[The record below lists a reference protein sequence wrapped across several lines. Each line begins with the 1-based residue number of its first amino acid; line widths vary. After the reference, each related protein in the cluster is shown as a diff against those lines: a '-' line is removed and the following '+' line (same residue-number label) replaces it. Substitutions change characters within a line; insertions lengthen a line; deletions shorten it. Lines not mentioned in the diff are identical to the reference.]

1 MGWRVG
7 SGRGWGGPRCDK
19 IFDMNLEETHK
30 FVDSVVQIAELFDQL
45 ARGMQHNRR
54 TWEASERATEGQL
67 IDPVLR
73 LLGWDPMNADDV
85 GLQVKCSS
93 GIADYVLRVDEKP
106 IAVLEAKKLGTR
118 IDTDVRWQA
127 SGYAEALSAPLL
139 ILTDGD
145 RWEIY
150 NSSNRRSKPTGT
162 WTISR
167 RETFRSALEAAKVS
181 KDVMVATFGSNIA
194 PEPPLEQTVTFAH
207 ETRSDRTPTGAHEP
221 TITIQA
227 SASDWIPLSEVGFQ
241 TGDSRPK
248 RVIFADSEYPIDIN
262 SYKDLWVEIVEWLFR
277 NETPSDWEQ
286 HFFNRF
292 ASVNPPNPNSQP
304 HPRRLSNGLW
314 LATNYSTIYTGQN
327 IKNALNRFG
336 RDLQEI
342 KISFSTDRE
351 TNRPRSVG
359 KPDTALTKP
368 LYASGSRS
376 SGNDMDW
383 YSVGDPTW
391 SATHTKPKTVKIL
404 GNSHRINEWADFS
417 QLICTWLIEIGR
429 LEPDDC
435 PVSITTAKRCLV
447 NTVPAH
453 PDGKPFYGHSRRQ
466 LPKDMWIETN
476 QGANQHVQYASR
488 VLRKFGVDPHSVQV
502 QLK

>member
-1 MGWRVG
+1 
-7 SGRGWGGPRCDK
+7 
-19 IFDMNLEETHK
+19 MNFEETHR
-30 FVDSVVQIAELFDQL
+30 FVNSVVQIAELFDQL
-45 ARGMQHNRR
+45 ARGMQQQNRR

-73 LLGWDPMNADDV
+73 LLGWDPTNADDV

-93 GIADYVLRVDEKP
+93 GTADYVLRVDKKP

-139 ILTDGD
+139 ILTNGD

-150 NSSNRRSKPTGT
+150 DSSDRRSKPAGA
-162 WTISR
+162 WTISG

-181 KDVMVATFGSNIA
+181 KDVMVATFGRSVTAQPPLQQTVTPTHETRPERMPTSA
-194 PEPPLEQTVTFAH
+194 PEP
-207 ETRSDRTPTGAHEP
+207 TG
-221 TITIQA
+221 TIQK
-227 SASDWIPLSEVGFQ
+227 SESDWIPLSEVGFQ

-248 RVIFADSEYPIDIN
+248 RVLFPDNENPIGID
-262 SYKDLWVEIVEWLFR
+262 SYKDLWVEVVEWLFR
-277 NETPSDWEQ
+277 NETPGDWER
-286 HFFNRF
+286 HFFNRY

-327 IKNALNRFG
+327 IKNALSKFG
-336 RDLQEI
+336 RDLREI
-342 KISFSTDRE
+342 KVSFSKDHE
-351 TNRPRSVG
+351 TNRQRFVG
-359 KPDTALTKP
+359 KPDTALSRTV
-368 LYASGSRS
+368 YASGSRS
-376 SGNDMDW
+376 QGNDMDW
-383 YSVGDPTW
+383 YSVGDRTW
-391 SATHTKPKTVKIL
+391 SATHTKPKTVEIL
-404 GNSHRINEWADFS
+404 GNLHRINEWADFS
-417 QLICTWLIEIGR
+417 QLICTWLIETGR
-429 LEPDDC
+429 LERNDC
-435 PVSITTAKRCLV
+435 PVSVTTAKRCLV

-453 PDGKPFYGHSRRQ
+453 PDGKPFFGHSRRQ

-488 VLRKFGVDPHSVQV
+488 LLRKFGVDPHSVQV